1 MEKLSYTTEFTL
13 WPVPHARPLIDGK
26 PEPGAHPAEYLHPGK
41 LHLETSDDNYVDL
54 YIVPP
59 LFKPG
64 CPPGYQFYADLIFS
78 NIYIAQDLQFY
89 YRAFHD
95 ELQFAVSSDTIWQNR
110 DHQYAVAIVDKDL
123 NLSWTLRDSD
133 PLRME
138 FIETVINTIHA
149 SMFKMPP
156 ILAEGEYMEF
166 MNERNI
172 LDSAHLCCGDRVL
185 RAIDVKAHTND
196 PVRVLT
202 ETDYSAVIRGTVYP
216 SARLIW
222 SVPLEDARYWH
233 NAYNVLTV
241 DPVIGAKIPADV
253 RAILEHLPAAP
264 AYTQGHS

>member
-1 MEKLSYTTEFTL
+1 MPDPWLMESQSRVRIQQNICIPANCILKRAMIITLIYTSFL
-13 WPVPHARPLIDGK
+13 PFLNPDIPR
-26 PEPGAHPAEYLHPGK
+26 
-41 LHLETSDDNYVDL
+41 
-54 YIVPP
+54 
-59 LFKPG
+59 
-64 CPPGYQFYADLIFS
+64 GYQFYADLIFS

-172 LDSAHLCCGDRVL
+172 LDL
-185 RAIDVKAHTND
+185 RSPMLRRSCSSRD
-196 PVRVLT
+196 
-202 ETDYSAVIRGTVYP
+202 
-216 SARLIW
+216 
-222 SVPLEDARYWH
+222 
-233 NAYNVLTV
+233 
-241 DPVIGAKIPADV
+241 
-253 RAILEHLPAAP
+253 
-264 AYTQGHS
+264 

>member
-1 MEKLSYTTEFTL
+1 M
-13 WPVPHARPLIDGK
+13 
-26 PEPGAHPAEYLHPGK
+26 
-41 LHLETSDDNYVDL
+41 
-54 YIVPP
+54 
-59 LFKPG
+59 
-64 CPPGYQFYADLIFS
+64 
-78 NIYIAQDLQFY
+78 
-89 YRAFHD
+89 
-95 ELQFAVSSDTIWQNR
+95 
-110 DHQYAVAIVDKDL
+110 

-241 DPVIGAKIPADV
+241 DPVIGAKIPTDV